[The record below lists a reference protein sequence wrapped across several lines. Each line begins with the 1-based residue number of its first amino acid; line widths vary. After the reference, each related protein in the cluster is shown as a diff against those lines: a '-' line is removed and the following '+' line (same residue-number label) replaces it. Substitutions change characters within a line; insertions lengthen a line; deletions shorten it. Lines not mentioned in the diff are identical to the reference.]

1 MLELS
6 KIYIKFM
13 KREIKLEFIMPFPS
27 WWKGKNNEKSL
38 EIYIMEWN
46 LL

>member
-1 MLELS
+1 
-6 KIYIKFM
+6 M
-13 KREIKLEFIMPFPS
+13 KKGEKMEFIMSFPG
-27 WWKGKNNEKSL
+27 WWKGKRIQKRL